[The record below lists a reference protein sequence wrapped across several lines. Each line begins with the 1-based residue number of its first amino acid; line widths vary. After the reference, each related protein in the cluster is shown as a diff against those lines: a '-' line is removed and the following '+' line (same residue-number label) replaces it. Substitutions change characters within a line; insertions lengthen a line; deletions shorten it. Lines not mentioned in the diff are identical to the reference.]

1 MDYGMWHIDLVF
13 AAIYLFMMLLAI
25 ALLVFWIIALV
36 DVTRREFKEANE
48 KLMWVLVILLAQ
60 VIGALVYWFV
70 GREKGSLV
78 GEAVP
83 PPTGQS
89 PAGRSHLGPPPA
101 PPQSAPP
108 SQ

>member
-1 MDYGMWHIDLVF
+1 MEHTGPSMGLFIGMMVVYIL
-13 AAIYLFMMLLAI
+13 II
-25 ALLVFWIIALV
+25 ALGIASAVFWIIALI
-36 DVTRREFKEANE
+36 DVTRREFKDSNE

-70 GREKGSLV
+70 GREKGRLV

-83 PPTGQS
+83 PHGS
-89 PAGRSHLGPPPA
+89 PPHLGPPPA